1 MAQKIT
7 NKEIKIGTVLKATH
21 IEDDAPY
28 VLNRF
33 YKASDI
39 DTKSYEGQISIE
51 IDNHIG
57 YSYFRSEIEN
67 YFEIIESI
75 DDIED
80 LEHKALILKETFEQM
95 KQMSE
100 SAEDEISDELL
111 INETIAFLVQDEVY
125 QGDERELR
133 FICASMDISM
143 IERCSCCGV
152 VLMPDDECY
161 GDELNNESPLC
172 DNCSIFND

>member
-7 NKEIKIGTVLKATH
+7 NKEIKIGTLLKAIH
-21 IEDDAPY
+21 IEDDAPF

-100 SAEDEISDELL
+100 SAEDEISD
-111 INETIAFLVQDEVY
+111 T
-125 QGDERELR
+125 R
-133 FICASMDISM
+133 
-143 IERCSCCGV
+143 
-152 VLMPDDECY
+152 
-161 GDELNNESPLC
+161 
-172 DNCSIFND
+172 